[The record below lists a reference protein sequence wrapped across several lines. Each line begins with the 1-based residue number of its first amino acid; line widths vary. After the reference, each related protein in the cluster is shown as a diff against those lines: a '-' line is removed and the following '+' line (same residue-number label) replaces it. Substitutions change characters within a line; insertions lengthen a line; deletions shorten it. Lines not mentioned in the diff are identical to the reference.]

1 MHYFIEFGERLP
13 DIKQLKISSP
23 GVSVDILSDT
33 RGLKKHFLNL
43 VTESSLSSNSQ
54 SHKRC
59 AEETFDAQELC
70 NERQKKSR
78 VHGTEGLSGYNAY
91 AESQRRLVAGSPK
104 STGAP
109 LLLRDQRWPQTIPS
123 LNSAFVSSF
132 RDLTLTSSGSN
143 QDTLGPEKLPTS
155 TLATSGEMGS
165 ANGVSDSCE
174 LSNQMMENC
183 NMSSPFWKDDQYL
196 KKVHSELKH
205 LRKRN
210 EKILAEVRAAKSAQH
225 DAEYALHE
233 ERERG
238 KQFQAQLDSVM
249 RQLGQMREDMDA
261 MRKRFSNEDGV
272 RSDLEGCRAQAS
284 VSLEQ
289 STMRLSLAAEND
301 QNTGETAAA
310 ASD

>member
-1 MHYFIEFGERLP
+1 MHYFIEFGECLP
-13 DIKQLKISSP
+13 DIEQLKVSSP
-23 GVSVDILSDT
+23 GVSVDIVSQASVPQ
-33 RGLKKHFLNL
+33 KHFL
-43 VTESSLSSNSQ
+43 SLITQSALPLGSQ

-59 AEETFDAQELC
+59 VEETLDAQELG
-70 NERQKKSR
+70 NERRKKSR
-78 VHGTEGLSGYNAY
+78 VHGTEGPSGYNIHPDR
-91 AESQRRLVAGSPK
+91 QRRLVSGSPK
-104 STGAP
+104 STGVP
-109 LLLRDQRWPQTIPS
+109 LLLRGQRWPQTTSS
-123 LNSAFVSSF
+123 LNSSFVSSF
-132 RDLTLTSSGSN
+132 GGLTITSSGSN
-143 QDTLGPEKLPTS
+143 QDTLGPENPPTG

-196 KKVHSELKH
+196 KKVHGELKH

-272 RSDLEGCRAQAS
+272 RSEIAGCRAQAS